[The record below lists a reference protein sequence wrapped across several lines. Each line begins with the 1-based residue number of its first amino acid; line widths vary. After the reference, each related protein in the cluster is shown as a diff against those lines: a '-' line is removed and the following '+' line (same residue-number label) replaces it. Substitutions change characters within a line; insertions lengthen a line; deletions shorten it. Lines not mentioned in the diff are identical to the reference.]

1 MDKGLGRLHLN
12 NQAVDEEKIHGLV
25 NSEEAVLFSQERIH
39 QPAQKLSLEAL
50 PLKSTKGVLPEHKQ
64 VLRTSKSL
72 TVSHASPLAPLRS
85 RDRNA
90 LDDLFEHDDLQE
102 ISLDVH
108 RYLARIYPEPCWE
121 DNPHDFLHDFI

>member
-1 MDKGLGRLHLN
+1 MDKGLGHLHLGN
-12 NQAVDEEKIHGLV
+12 NVVDEEQVYGLV
-25 NSEEAVLFSQERIH
+25 NSEEAASFSRARASQSPHTPRVEG
-39 QPAQKLSLEAL
+39 Q
-50 PLKSTKGVLPEHKQ
+50 PLKLTNGILPERQ
-64 VLRTSKSL
+64 RVLRTSKSL
-72 TVSHASPLAPLRS
+72 VVSHASPLAPLRS